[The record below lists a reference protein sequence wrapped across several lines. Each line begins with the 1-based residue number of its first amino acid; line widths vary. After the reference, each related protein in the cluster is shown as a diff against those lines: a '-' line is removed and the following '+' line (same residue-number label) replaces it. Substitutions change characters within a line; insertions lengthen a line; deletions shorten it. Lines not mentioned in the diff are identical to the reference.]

1 MTDVDFPDLLAQKLG
16 FALKSEQRE
25 ALELLLRG
33 KDVFCVLPTALFI
46 RCLFMPR
53 EARAL
58 KTFTPRFPIS
68 LLILRKKTDCFAVYN
83 IVGPLMSGVVA
94 SV

>member
-1 MTDVDFPDLLAQKLG
+1 MTDVDFLDLLAQELG
-16 FALKSEQRE
+16 LALTSEQRE

-33 KDVFCVLPTALFI
+33 KNVSCVLPTALFI

-58 KTFTPRFPIS
+58 KTLTPRFPIS
-68 LLILRKKTDCFAVYN
+68 LLILRKKPTVLQSTTLL
-83 IVGPLMSGVVA
+83 GH
-94 SV
+94 

>member
-1 MTDVDFPDLLAQKLG
+1 MLIAWICSQELG
-16 FALKSEQRE
+16 FVLKSEQRE

-33 KDVFCVLPTALFI
+33 KDVFCVLPTALSI

-58 KTFTPRFPIS
+58 KTLTPRFPIS
-68 LLILRKKTDCFAVYN
+68 LLILRNKTDCFAVYN
-83 IVGPLMSGVVA
+83 IVGPLMLGVVA

>member
-1 MTDVDFPDLLAQKLG
+1 MILDVDFLDLLAHELG

-58 KTFTPRFPIS
+58 KTLTPRFPIS
-68 LLILRKKTDCFAVYN
+68 LLILRKKPTVLQSTTLL
-83 IVGPLMSGVVA
+83 GH
-94 SV
+94 

>member
-1 MTDVDFPDLLAQKLG
+1 MTDVDFLDLLAQELG

-25 ALELLLRG
+25 ALELLLRR
-33 KDVFCVLPTALFI
+33 KDVFCVLPIALFI

-58 KTFTPRFPIS
+58 KTLTPRFPIS
-68 LLILRKKTDCFAVYN
+68 LLILRKKPTVLQSTTLL
-83 IVGPLMSGVVA
+83 GQ
-94 SV
+94 